1 MSKKSLDD
9 LFRDAFDAP
18 TEAPSNALWQR
29 LEKRLD
35 ERRAER
41 RKARRIRFLQPGVVI
56 LTVALLLL
64 AGLAG
69 WYFVKN
75 HRAKISPKPLIYREL
90 GWLEGTWGGTQKSE
104 FKTRVFEVNWF
115 WKNDS
120 TLVSDGIV
128 FKADLMD
135 AIFQNQFLQRNDSIF
150 YQEKRNY
157 DSQIWN
163 SYFIPTY
170 STVSDSVWF
179 LQKNEPVTSEKMFF
193 THPQKDSF
201 DWYRPLNYPNTFG
214 HLNAKKI

>member
-90 GWLEGTWGGTQKSE
+90 GWLEGTWGGTAEGKKFST
-104 FKTRVFEVNWF
+104 KWD

-120 TLVSDGIV
+120 TLASGGFV
-128 FKADLMD
+128 FDENPKIALVP
-135 AIFQNQFLQRNDSIF
+135 NQFFQRGDSLF
-150 YQEKRNY
+150 YMENGEVFFVKNENSDPLPSLFFKNTNPL
-157 DSQIWN
+157 DSQ
-163 SYFIPTY
+163 
-170 STVSDSVWF
+170 F
-179 LQKNEPVTSEKMFF
+179 LRIVRAEK
-193 THPQKDSF
+193 DIF
-201 DWYRPLNYPNTFG
+201 DWFEEDGKIRHDAHFFR
-214 HLNAKKI
+214 KK